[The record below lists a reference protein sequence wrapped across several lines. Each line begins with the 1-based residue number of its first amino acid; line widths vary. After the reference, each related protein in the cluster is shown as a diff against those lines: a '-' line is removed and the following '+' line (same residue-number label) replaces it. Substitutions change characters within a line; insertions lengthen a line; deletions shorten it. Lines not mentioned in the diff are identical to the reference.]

1 MPDNKR
7 KVSPKKTH
15 SGGTKETPI
24 KKRKP
29 QNKTEANTIKNKG
42 LFLELFLKT
51 GNITA
56 ACKNGNIGRQTF
68 YNWMKNDVV
77 FKRDFEDCEDALL
90 DFAEGKLMNL
100 IDEKNPTAIIFFLK
114 TKGKERGYIE
124 PTYMN
129 IQANMKHSHSHRIS
143 LRELKQSHDR
153 ITGKNKK

>member
-1 MPDNKR
+1 MTGKAQ
-7 KVSPKKTH
+7 KKTT
-15 SGGTKETPI
+15 SKTVVRTKQTTI
-24 KKRKP
+24 KKKKKLT
-29 QNKTEANTIKNKG
+29 KTETNTIRNKS

-56 ACKNGNIGRQTF
+56 ACKNGRIGRQTF
-68 YNWMKNDVV
+68 YDWMKSDLI
-77 FKRDFEDCEDALL
+77 FKRDFEDCEDSLL

-124 PTYMN
+124 PSYLN
-129 IQANMKHSHSHRIS
+129 IQGQMKHSHTHKMS
-143 LRELKQSHDR
+143 LKELKKSHDR